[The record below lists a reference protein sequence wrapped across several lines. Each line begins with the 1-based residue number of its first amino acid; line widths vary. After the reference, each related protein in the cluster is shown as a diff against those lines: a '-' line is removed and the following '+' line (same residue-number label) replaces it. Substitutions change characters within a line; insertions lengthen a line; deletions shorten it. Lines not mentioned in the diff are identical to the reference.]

1 MAASEVS
8 LLIYKSRLN
17 LLNIIKNR
25 GFNTEDYDG
34 FTINEIDALL
44 KSDHLDLLL
53 TSNDKTKKIYIKYNI
68 EKALRPNN
76 IFDLIEDLYNLD
88 NILNKNDEL
97 IIIIKD
103 QPNDTLQKLIQQIW
117 EKDGLFINILNIYR
131 LQYNI
136 LEHVLVPPHI
146 ILSDEEVIE
155 LKDKYNIRN
164 NSELPT
170 ISRFSPVSQLIG
182 LRPNQI
188 CKIIRPSKT
197 GIKSDFYRLCIH

>member
-1 MAASEVS
+1 MAANEVS

-146 ILSDEEVIE
+146 ILTDDEVLE

-182 LRPNQI
+182 LRPNEI

-197 GIKSDFYRLCIH
+197 GINSDFYRLCTH

>member
-182 LRPNQI
+182 LRPNQT

-197 GIKSDFYRLCIH
+197 GIKSEFYRLCIH